1 VNMTENFMTLINKEI
16 EKVKQGY
23 QGCIR
28 IKLNNL
34 EEPAMIEKLYEASAA
49 GVRIQLLVRSI
60 CCLVPGVQGISE
72 TITVRRIVGRF
83 LEHSRIFIFGT
94 DDSAELFIGSAD
106 WMTRNLHHRIEVC
119 VPVQNQALKAELIRY
134 VELQW
139 QDTDKATELES
150 TGEYFPVEDTNM
162 EKINAQTA
170 IQEYLKNKI

>member
-1 VNMTENFMTLINKEI
+1 
-16 EKVKQGY
+16 
-23 QGCIR
+23 
-28 IKLNNL
+28 
-34 EEPAMIEKLYEASAA
+34 
-49 GVRIQLLVRSI
+49 
-60 CCLVPGVQGISE
+60 VPGVQGISE